1 MAPKQ
6 TKFYL
11 EKNIQSV
18 LSFEDEDNLKFLN
31 NKIMLLFLTEINS
44 IIFSGKNN
52 SYQFLIECL
61 SLAKNLN
68 EKHNL
73 NLIRFPDLKIAIGQL
88 DPLNPDRLYFLD
100 SIYNNDLS
108 VEAINKFQDDI
119 KEIKQNGVKGIRF
132 HPGSMDLALFESLWL
147 IINDFYSREE
157 ISLHVD
163 RVNQSNAHITN
174 LIKLAYGD
182 KSASLMIEVDGAS
195 SFGEDV
201 YRDTLQTIATADII
215 IKEFIKKK
223 YKDFKKMKFILS
235 GQITPKTISLI
246 NLCSIEVYGF
256 SHGSHYNNFLM
267 NKFNNI
273 EISSDLLNNKKTL
286 LKYIEHIKSTLYIQ

>member
-163 RVNQSNAHITN
+163 RVNQSNAHIT
-174 LIKLAYGD
+174 I
-182 KSASLMIEVDGAS
+182 
-195 SFGEDV
+195 
-201 YRDTLQTIATADII
+201 
-215 IKEFIKKK
+215 
-223 YKDFKKMKFILS
+223 
-235 GQITPKTISLI
+235 
-246 NLCSIEVYGF
+246 
-256 SHGSHYNNFLM
+256 
-267 NKFNNI
+267 
-273 EISSDLLNNKKTL
+273 
-286 LKYIEHIKSTLYIQ
+286 